1 MEYHS
6 IPSLLF
12 TTLFLLVSEC
22 GALDTISTN
31 KAIKDGETIVSHGE
45 MYELGFFSPGK
56 SKNRYLG
63 IWYKKIST
71 GTVVWVANRETPI
84 NDASGTLKVCRD
96 GNLVILSGDNTVI
109 WSSNSTVSA
118 SVGSNDFVAQLLDTG
133 NLVVWDKNRNST
145 NKNLLWES
153 FDYPGDTLLPGM
165 KFGKDLVTGL
175 QKSLTSWK
183 SPDDP
188 SCGLYNHILD
198 TNGYPQ
204 AFGRHGSVLLSRLGP
219 WTGVSFSG
227 FATEIP
233 NHIFSTEFVISEKEI
248 YVKYELISSVVERR
262 VLTWDG
268 KLMILRWI
276 DQKQEWIVYADTGGD
291 SSCPFEFCGS
301 YGLCS
306 INKHPPCSCMQG
318 FEPKFPQEWKASD
331 WSSGCQHKPLD
342 SRNRDGFQK
351 LSGIKLPD
359 TRFSSYNHSMT
370 LGECE
375 MTCRRNISCTAYANL
390 DIRNGGSGCLLWFK
404 QLMDAREYE
413 GEDHNIYIKMV
424 ASELAGGHQSD
435 SDKWKRVLTTV
446 LSISSAA
453 LVLFAVASACRK
465 KKRRLHMKK
474 KEDLEGAFDKKNTS
488 VQMNFL
494 DDTPFICLYK
504 IAKATDNFSVSNKIG
519 EGGFGPVYKGV
530 LEDGQEVAVKRLSS
544 TSQQG
549 LDEFRNELV
558 SIAKLQHRNLVKL
571 LGYCIDGNEM
581 VLIYEYMANKSLD
594 SFIFDET
601 RSSMLDWPQRFQ
613 IILGMARGI
622 LYLHQDSRFQI
633 IHRDLKA
640 GNILLDSDM
649 NPKISDFGLART
661 FVGHDTTAKT
671 KKVVG
676 TYGYIPPEYAV
687 HGRFSIKSDVFS
699 FGVMLLEM
707 VSGKKN
713 REFSHE
719 DHNDNLL
726 GHTWR
731 LYKENK
737 SIQLMNACLRASCVD
752 SEVLRS
758 IHVGLLCV
766 QHHAKDR
773 PSMLSVLLMLLSEG
787 VLPEPKQPAF
797 FTDENYGDINC
808 ASSVDE
814 NMITRL
820 YPR

>member
-6 IPSLLF
+6 IPLLLF

-22 GALDTISTN
+22 GALDTKSTN

-84 NDASGTLKVCRD
+84 NDASGTLKVWRD

-109 WSSNSTVSA
+109 WLSNSMVSA

-133 NLVVWDKNRNST
+133 DLVVWDKNRNST

-183 SPDDP
+183 SPDNP
-188 SCGLYNHILD
+188 SCGLYNHILN

-204 AFGRHGSVLLSRLGP
+204 AFGMHGSVLLSRLGP

-262 VLTWDG
+262 VLKWDG
-268 KLMILRWI
+268 KLMILRC
-276 DQKQEWIVYADTGGD
+276 EWIVYADTGGD
-291 SSCPFEFCGS
+291 SSCPFELCGS

-331 WSSGCQHKPLD
+331 WSSGCQHKLLD

-351 LSGIKLPD
+351 ISGIKLPD

-404 QLMDAREYE
+404 ELMDAREYE
-413 GEDHNIYIKMV
+413 GEDHNVYIKMV

-474 KEDLEGAFDKKNTS
+474 KEDLEGALDKKNTS

-549 LDEFRNELV
+549 LDEFRNEVV

-571 LGYCIDGNEM
+571 LGYCIDGKEM
-581 VLIYEYMANKSLD
+581 VLIYEYMAN
-594 SFIFDET
+594 
-601 RSSMLDWPQRFQ
+601 
-613 IILGMARGI
+613 
-622 LYLHQDSRFQI
+622 
-633 IHRDLKA
+633 
-640 GNILLDSDM
+640 
-649 NPKISDFGLART
+649 
-661 FVGHDTTAKT
+661 
-671 KKVVG
+671 
-676 TYGYIPPEYAV
+676 
-687 HGRFSIKSDVFS
+687 
-699 FGVMLLEM
+699 
-707 VSGKKN
+707 
-713 REFSHE
+713 
-719 DHNDNLL
+719 
-726 GHTWR
+726 
-731 LYKENK
+731 
-737 SIQLMNACLRASCVD
+737 
-752 SEVLRS
+752 
-758 IHVGLLCV
+758 
-766 QHHAKDR
+766 
-773 PSMLSVLLMLLSEG
+773 
-787 VLPEPKQPAF
+787 
-797 FTDENYGDINC
+797 
-808 ASSVDE
+808 
-814 NMITRL
+814 
-820 YPR
+820 